1 MDYIYKNN
9 KFTDHR
15 GIIYTIYDKQEHNIE
30 FVQDK
35 ITKSKYGTIRGF
47 HGDSKTWKL
56 ITCLHGKIRLVTFD
70 LKNSLKKEYILDSED
85 IDNTSILVS
94 PNSINAHQCL
104 TDLCIF
110 HYKWSEFYTPP
121 EQQWTIYYDDP
132 DIDAGW
138 DRSIPI
144 IVSDRDKNGISLK
157 NFINNYNNN

>member
-9 KFTDHR
+9 KFIDHR
-15 GIIYTIYDKQEHNIE
+15 GIIYTIYDKQEHLIE

-56 ITCLHGKIRLVTFD
+56 ITCLHGKIKLVTFD
-70 LKNSLKKEYILDSED
+70 LKDYLKKEYILDSDD

-110 HYKWSEFYTPP
+110 HYKWSEFYTQP
-121 EQQWTIYYDDP
+121 EQQWTINYNDP
-132 DIDAGW
+132 DINAGW
-138 DRSIPI
+138 DESMPVVI
-144 IVSDRDKNGISLK
+144 SDRDRNGISLQ
-157 NFINNYNNN
+157 NFINNNNKL